1 MSLEHSDFE
10 EQQENSGKQE
20 EEEEGILEYNSTCDD
35 EDIPSLE
42 WEANSLL
49 GRGSR
54 KTITKLSN
62 VIGYHQPE

>member
-42 WEANSLL
+42 
-49 GRGSR
+49 
-54 KTITKLSN
+54 
-62 VIGYHQPE
+62 